1 MLEDRVSSP
10 GRQSLAVHLF
20 SFVGSH
26 TDVVP
31 RTTALIPSFTE
42 VMPSLVAG
50 LARAR
55 AAGLRVTG
63 FDSMCGMPL
72 CLVPEVERSGF
83 SKVAVGPADGGG
95 EFVKSDVCARCA
107 EGHRCFGIR
116 RGYAE
121 LYGTAE
127 LHPFSGEAA

>member
-1 MLEDRVSSP
+1 LVAARWPKAAIV
-10 GRQSLAVHLF
+10 F

-26 TDVVP
+26 TDVIP

-42 VMPSLVAG
+42 IMPSLLDG

-55 AAGLRVTG
+55 AAGLEICG
-63 FDSMCGMPL
+63 FDSMCGLPL
-72 CLVPEVERSGF
+72 CMVPEDERVSF
-83 SKVAVGPADGGG
+83 TDLAVAPDGGGG
-95 EFVKSDVCARCA
+95 EFVKGAVCARCA
-107 EGHRCFGIR
+107 EGYRCYGIR

-127 LHPFSGEAA
+127 LIPLGGGTVHEPAAQ